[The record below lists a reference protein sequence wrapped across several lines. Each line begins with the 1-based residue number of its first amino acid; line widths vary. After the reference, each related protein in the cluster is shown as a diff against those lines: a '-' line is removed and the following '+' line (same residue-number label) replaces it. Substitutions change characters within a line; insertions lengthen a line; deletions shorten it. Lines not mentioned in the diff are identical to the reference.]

1 MAKNGDAL
9 AIVGRR
15 KDPLVQAKDR
25 LTRLGA
31 SSVATL
37 AGDLLDPAFREVI
50 KNFRPVCD
58 SVLVGGPSPPLGG
71 AELLH
76 SPHWREI
83 SRMGCEAALAYP
95 YDITRWAFE
104 RGLQNNGKIILVSS
118 SATLN
123 PVPDKHFFLSQI
135 YYTALE
141 ELVRL
146 LPLPYSGHG
155 ARISVWHPGVVLTE
169 RTLAYAKTIDS
180 GSDSLSRLEASKI
193 LATEFGETTVPT
205 AAQYVSVR
213 LRSKKK

>member
-1 MAKNGDAL
+1 MVNEHVVSGTGQRLVRRVTGTDTHQMAAL
-9 AIVGRR
+9 RR
-15 KDPLVQAKDR
+15 KRQTQHEKYGNP
-25 LTRLGA
+25 
-31 SSVATL
+31 
-37 AGDLLDPAFREVI
+37 
-50 KNFRPVCD
+50 
-58 SVLVGGPSPPLGG
+58 
-71 AELLH
+71 
-76 SPHWREI
+76 
-83 SRMGCEAALAYP
+83 RMGCEAALAYP

-146 LPLPYSGHG
+146 LPLQYSGHG